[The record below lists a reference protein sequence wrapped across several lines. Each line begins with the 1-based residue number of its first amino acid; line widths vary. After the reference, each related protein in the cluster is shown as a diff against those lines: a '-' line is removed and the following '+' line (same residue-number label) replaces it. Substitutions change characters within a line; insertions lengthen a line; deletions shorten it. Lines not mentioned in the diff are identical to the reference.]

1 MSHSKTNIKIP
12 PPAHPK
18 ERHEPLPSQR
28 PKSTEEDP
36 DAMLRIEAIMA
47 SPSYRQA
54 DHDVEF
60 LNRDDT
66 RGLRLQLDYLK
77 PEFFLKQNGVSQ
89 TVVVFGSTRISE
101 PSAARHKVDTLRQ
114 SLAKD
119 PGDILLKNRLKVA
132 ERILAKSCHY
142 DIAREFSRLVAGHRH
157 NSGNSRIVVVTGGGP
172 GIMEAANRGAYD
184 IGAKSAGMNINLPH
198 EQYPNPYI
206 TPELCFSFHYFALRK
221 LHFLLRARA
230 LVAFPGGYGTFD
242 ELFETLTLVQTR
254 TIRPLPVILVG
265 EEYWRQAFNA
275 DFLVDEGVI
284 DPEDRE
290 LFWYAET
297 AQEIWDGILRWYE
310 ASGEPLF
317 QAE

>member
-66 RGLRLQLDYLK
+66 RGLRVQLDYLK

-89 TVVVFGSTRISE
+89 TIVVFGSTRISE
-101 PSAARHKVDTLRQ
+101 PSAARHKIDTLRQ

-132 ERILAKSCHY
+132 ERILSKSCYY
-142 DIAREFSRLVAGHRH
+142 DIAREFSRLVASHRH
-157 NSGNSRIVVVTGGGP
+157 NSGNSRIVVGTGGGP
-172 GIMEAANRGAYD
+172 GILEAATRGAD
-184 IGAKSAGMNINLPH
+184 
-198 EQYPNPYI
+198 
-206 TPELCFSFHYFALRK
+206 
-221 LHFLLRARA
+221 
-230 LVAFPGGYGTFD
+230 
-242 ELFETLTLVQTR
+242 
-254 TIRPLPVILVG
+254 
-265 EEYWRQAFNA
+265 
-275 DFLVDEGVI
+275 
-284 DPEDRE
+284 
-290 LFWYAET
+290 
-297 AQEIWDGILRWYE
+297 
-310 ASGEPLF
+310 
-317 QAE
+317 